1 MLKNILLVGL
11 GGAVGSILRYLI
23 GFFIKIQFPID
34 YQAFATFIVN
44 FFGSIIIGYGMNQV
58 MKGHW
63 HDNLIFLIIIGFCGG
78 FTTFSTFSY
87 ENFVYLQNQ
96 QFFYFFSYAFLSVL
110 LCLLGVYLGLVFSEK
125 IN

>member
-23 GFFIKIQFPID
+23 GFFIKKQFPID
-34 YQAFATFIVN
+34 YQTFATFIVN
-44 FFGSIIIGYGMNQV
+44 FFGSIIIGYGMSQV

-96 QFFYFFSYAFLSVL
+96 QFFYFLSYTCSFKFLAQ
-110 LCLLGVYLGLVFSEK
+110 F
-125 IN
+125 IWF

>member
-1 MLKNILLVGL
+1 M
-11 GGAVGSILRYLI
+11 S
-23 GFFIKIQFPID
+23 
-34 YQAFATFIVN
+34 
-44 FFGSIIIGYGMNQV
+44 QV

-96 QFFYFFSYAFLSVL
+96 QFFYFLSYTILSVT
-110 LCLLGVYLGLVFSEK
+110 LCILGVFLGFSIVEK
-125 IN
+125 LF